1 MTPNKDIFSSKEDRW
16 DFAIA
21 IAVIALFSIFIYM
34 YMFKKEDKITDVTAD
49 LEITEEAPLPAS
61 YHSKEREYVYTNSDI
76 YVPVTIPAR
85 DAIDPN
91 KKIAIIISDTTL
103 TEADLEADKIES
115 VSKKE
120 IVDTPQKESSIESIE
135 TIVDT
140 VSTRVETKEIKEPI
154 VNKEDVVPVKSKTT
168 SVANTTS
175 KLNCMAMVG
184 VFKDQNNI
192 TAIITK
198 LNSLGYTHA
207 KGAYPKGLTYISVPV
222 DCANE
227 SKKKQ
232 LISELNKA
240 FGIDSWVKKR

>member
-1 MTPNKDIFSSKEDRW
+1 MTPNKDIFSSKEGRW

-34 YMFKKEDKITDVTAD
+34 YMFKKEDKITDATAD
-49 LEITEEAPLPAS
+49 LETTEEAPLPAS
-61 YHSKEREYVYTNSDI
+61 YHSKEREYVYTNSDT
-76 YVPVTIPAR
+76 YVPVTIPTR

-103 TEADLEADKIES
+103 TEADLEDDKIES
-115 VSKKE
+115 VSNKE
-120 IVDTPQKESSIESIE
+120 IVDTPQKESSIESVE

-154 VNKEDVVPVKSKTT
+154 VDKEDVVPVKSETT